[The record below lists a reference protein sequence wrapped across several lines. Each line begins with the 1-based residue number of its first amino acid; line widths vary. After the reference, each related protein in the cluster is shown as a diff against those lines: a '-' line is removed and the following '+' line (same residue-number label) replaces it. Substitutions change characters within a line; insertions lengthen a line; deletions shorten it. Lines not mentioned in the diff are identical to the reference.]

1 MEKIVHLDAIAI
13 PAEYPMPRPDF
24 EHEWVSYET
33 TAYEDIAER
42 CKDAT
47 IVVTN
52 KCRMSAEVL
61 KQCPKVKFI
70 AELATGYNNIDID
83 YCREHG
89 IGVATIQGYST
100 ASVAEH
106 ALTMMLML
114 SRSMIK
120 TRKKMEQG
128 LWVNAN
134 CFCQLPYPIVDL
146 NGRTL
151 TVIGSGAIGSRIGDL
166 ARAFGMKVL
175 KAEHRSATTIRPGY
189 TPFAEAIAA
198 ADFISVNCPL
208 NAETTNLITAKEMA
222 AMKPDVIIINN
233 ARGGV
238 INEQDLTEA
247 VLNGTI
253 GGAAA
258 DVASVEPLT
267 PDHPYVKLQNNDNFL
282 LTPHQ
287 AWMSADCL
295 VELCRQ
301 FKENLEAFHAGKSVR
316 RIV

>member
-1 MEKIVHLDAIAI
+1 MEKIVHLDAIAF
-13 PAEYPMPRPDF
+13 PKKFPLPRPSF

-33 TAYEDIAER
+33 TAYEDIVER

-47 IVVTN
+47 IVATN
-52 KCRMSAEVL
+52 KCKMTAEVL
-61 KQCPKVKFI
+61 AQLPKLKHV
-70 AELATGYNNIDID
+70 AELATGYNNIDIE
-83 YCREHG
+83 YCKAHG
-89 IGVATIQGYST
+89 IAVTNIQGYST
-100 ASVAEH
+100 DSVAEH
-106 ALTMMLML
+106 SITMMLML
-114 SRSMIK
+114 SRSMLK

-146 NGRTL
+146 HGKTL
-151 TVIGSGAIGSRIGDL
+151 AIFGTGAIGGRIAEL

-175 KAEHRSATTIRPGY
+175 KGERRSATTVREGY
-189 TPFAEAIAA
+189 TAFEEALKS
-198 ADFISVNCPL
+198 ADFITVNCPL
-208 NAETTNLITAKEMA
+208 TPDTTNLITKKEIAM
-222 AMKPDVIIINN
+222 MKPDVIIINN

-238 INEQDLTEA
+238 ISEEDLVDA
-247 VLNGTI
+247 ILNDKI

-267 PDHPYVKLQNNDNFL
+267 PEHPYVKLQTNDNFI

-287 AWMSADCL
+287 AWMSEDCL
-295 VELCRQ
+295 VELQRQ
-301 FKENLEAFHAGKSVR
+301 FKENLEAFQEGKTLR